1 MKVPRNRNIRPAY
14 NSMIGKDSLE
24 YDTTSRA
31 FSKEH
36 EAKWTLM
43 NQSQLEEGLSNIQIM
58 RTLFFSFGSWVPLL
72 IWYKG
77 KHIKQGLSF
86 FCRITLEWRVVPRSF
101 FDSKEK
107 KGQWYKMYSYVRQM
121 GSIKEKV
128 G

>member
-1 MKVPRNRNIRPAY
+1 MKVPRDRNIRPAY

-58 RTLFFSFGSWVPLL
+58 RTLFFFFWFLSTIVNL
-72 IWYKG
+72 IQRKT
-77 KHIKQGLSF
+77 H
-86 FCRITLEWRVVPRSF
+86 
-101 FDSKEK
+101 
-107 KGQWYKMYSYVRQM
+107 
-121 GSIKEKV
+121 
-128 G
+128 

>member
-43 NQSQLEEGLSNIQIM
+43 N
-58 RTLFFSFGSWVPLL
+58 
-72 IWYKG
+72 
-77 KHIKQGLSF
+77 
-86 FCRITLEWRVVPRSF
+86 
-101 FDSKEK
+101 
-107 KGQWYKMYSYVRQM
+107 
-121 GSIKEKV
+121 
-128 G
+128 